1 MAIKVID
8 KKKARQD
15 SYVLKNMKR
24 EPRIHQMV
32 RHPHIVVLLEV
43 KRGTA
48 DQLWTVGGTSLC
60 LLQTLET
67 ENSYYM
73 AMELCAG
80 GDLMDRICEKKRLEE
95 REVRRYIRQILSA
108 VDHLHK
114 HGIVHRSDYK
124 SGSPASYR
132 LLSVFIIIDGCFQ
145 TPPIPVHSSR
155 CMLGSH
161 SHTCRNSLQSIY
173 SFQSR
178 KLTEK

>member
-43 KRGTA
+43 SREESMYPKIIKGTKFKSA
-48 DQLWTVGGTSLC
+48 VSVTCSC
-60 LLQTLET
+60 LFETLET

-95 REVRRYIRQILSA
+95 KEVRRYIRQILSA

-114 HGIVHRSDYK
+114 YGIVHRLDDTPSEK
-124 SGSPASYR
+124 PTWNC
-132 LLSVFIIIDGCFQ
+132 LLCCLLCFSC
-145 TPPIPVHSSR
+145 I
-155 CMLGSH
+155 C
-161 SHTCRNSLQSIY
+161 
-173 SFQSR
+173 
-178 KLTEK
+178 

>member
-43 KRGTA
+43 NGEESMHPKITMQTN
-48 DQLWTVGGTSLC
+48 DKTPVGLTSLC
-60 LLQTLET
+60 LFQTLET

-73 AMELCAG
+73 AMELCTG

-95 REVRRYIRQILSA
+95 REVRRYVRQILSA

-114 HGIVHRSDYK
+114 YGIVHRLDY
-124 SGSPASYR
+124 S
-132 LLSVFIIIDGCFQ
+132 LLAIAFWAAFGVFRVVRGIICGYLRPWPYLCTVAVACWGQ
-145 TPPIPVHSSR
+145 A
-155 CMLGSH
+155 
-161 SHTCRNSLQSIY
+161 HTHA
-173 SFQSR
+173 
-178 KLTEK
+178 

>member
-32 RHPHIVVLLEV
+32 RHPNIVVLLEV
-43 KRGTA
+43 NREENIHKHHH
-48 DQLWTVGGTSLC
+48 LWTLRVTCLC
-60 LLQTLET
+60 LFQTLET

-95 REVRRYIRQILSA
+95 REVQRYIRQILSA

-114 HGIVHRSDYK
+114 YGIVHRLDYDRQD
-124 SGSPASYR
+124 R
-132 LLSVFIIIDGCFQ
+132 LL
-145 TPPIPVHSSR
+145 
-155 CMLGSH
+155 
-161 SHTCRNSLQSIY
+161 
-173 SFQSR
+173 
-178 KLTEK
+178 LTVS

>member
-43 KRGTA
+43 NGEESMYSKIKDKTNDKA
-48 DQLWTVGGTSLC
+48 LVGLTRLC
-60 LLQTLET
+60 LFQTLET

-95 REVRRYIRQILSA
+95 REVRRYVRQILSA

-114 HGIVHRSDYK
+114 YGIVHRLDY
-124 SGSPASYR
+124 
-132 LLSVFIIIDGCFQ
+132 
-145 TPPIPVHSSR
+145 T
-155 CMLGSH
+155 
-161 SHTCRNSLQSIY
+161 
-173 SFQSR
+173 SF
-178 KLTEK
+178 